1 MTEKTT
7 KQNVLYVPDP
17 YEDQTDST
25 SLNSAKEPWRNP

>member
-17 YEDQTDST
+17 YEDRTDST
-25 SLNSAKEPWRNP
+25 SLNSAKEP